1 MHPDRAWIARKR
13 AGKVCQYR
21 SVKGMIERRQFISGA
36 GAAGF
41 AAALLIGRAGAQ
53 QPRVAKGVYAA
64 PGLSFS
70 ALFLAER
77 AGLWGKGVAAELKQ
91 VQGGPLTMVAL
102 TNREAVFGGVASTD
116 PVVGW
121 GKGIK
126 TLAVGAF
133 TGSLAMQF
141 TARKDWM
148 ARVGVSPKSSLEDK
162 LKALK
167 GARVGAS
174 TIGGGPA
181 QYTRYL
187 ARSVGLDKERDV
199 KILAVGFSAA
209 RMAALRTSQVDLTC
223 GDAPEADQVELE
235 GFGELFLNCAQDVPI
250 FRQFAYTVV
259 LVTPQVAGEQ
269 PDLVRRVAQ
278 TLGEA
283 NDMFTTKFGEV
294 VDILKQQFPTVPPKA
309 MERALERDRDAYPPG
324 CRMTP
329 LMWENNIKVALDIGM
344 VTTPMPTQEG
354 ELWTNKFLA

>member
-1 MHPDRAWIARKR
+1 
-13 AGKVCQYR
+13 
-21 SVKGMIERRQFISGA
+21 MIERRQFIKTA

-41 AAALLIGRAGAQ
+41 ASALTIGRGFAQ
-53 QPRVAKGVYAA
+53 QSLPEAKGVYAA

-70 ALFLAER
+70 ALFLASQT
-77 AGLWGKGVAAELKQ
+77 GLWEKNGIKGELKQ

-102 TNREAVFGGVASTD
+102 TNKEAIFGGVASTD

-121 GKGIK
+121 DKGIK
-126 TLAVGAF
+126 TLAIGAF

-148 ARVGVSPKSSLEDK
+148 EKTGVSPKSSLQDK

-187 ARSVGLDKERDV
+187 ARTVGLDPERDM
-199 KILAVGFSAA
+199 KILAVGFGAA
-209 RMAALRTSQVDLTC
+209 RMAALRTNQVDVTC

-235 GFGELFLNCAQDVPI
+235 GFGELFLNCPHEVPI
-250 FRQFAYTVV
+250 FKEFPYTVV
-259 LVTPQVAGEQ
+259 LVTPETADSQ
-269 PDLVRRVAQ
+269 PDLVRRVGH
-278 TLGEA
+278 TLGQA
-283 NDMFTTKFGEV
+283 NDMFTTNFGQV
-294 VDILKQQFPTVPPKA
+294 VDILKKVFASVPAKA
-309 MERALERDRDAYPPG
+309 MERALERDRDAYPKG

-329 LMWENNIKVALDIGM
+329 AMWENNIKVALDTKMI
-344 VTTPMPTQEG
+344 TKPLPAQEG
-354 ELWTNKFLA
+354 QLWTNKFLA

>member
-1 MHPDRAWIARKR
+1 
-13 AGKVCQYR
+13 
-21 SVKGMIERRQFISGA
+21 MIERRQFIRGA

-41 AAALLIGRAGAQ
+41 TSALLIGRADGQ
-53 QPRVAKGVYAA
+53 QKGLVAKGVYAA

-77 AGLWGKGVAAELKQ
+77 AGLWGKKGVTAELKQ

-102 TNREAVFGGVASTD
+102 TNREATFGGVASTD

-126 TLAVGAF
+126 TIAVGAF

-148 ARVGVSPKSSLEDK
+148 ARAGVSPKSSLEEK

-167 GARVGAS
+167 GARIGAS

-181 QYTRYL
+181 QYARYL
-187 ARSVGLDKERDV
+187 ARSAGFDPERDL
-199 KILAVGFSAA
+199 KILAVGFGAA
-209 RMAALRTSQVDLTC
+209 RMAALRTNQVDLTC

-235 GFGELFLNCAQDVPI
+235 GFGELFLNCAEDVPV
-250 FRQFAYTVV
+250 FREFAYTLV
-259 LVTPQVAGEQ
+259 LVTPEVAGAQ

-283 NDMFTTKFGEV
+283 NDMFATKFGEA

-309 MERALERDRDAYPPG
+309 LERALERDRDTYPRG
-324 CRMTP
+324 CRMTRP
-329 LMWENNIKVALDIGM
+329 MWENNIKVALETKMI
-344 VTTPMPTQEG
+344 TAPLPTQEG
-354 ELWTNKFLA
+354 VLWTNGFLG